1 MDFSVCRRQP
11 QAESPEGACILQAPG
26 QGHGDPSSGP
36 QSRRKCEQGILIEW
50 EERRSFHREV
60 SVRSKNGDSWCHQG
74 AKKLSREL
82 LYYLVNQ
89 HLPWDV
95 VMETGRK
102 GLDRQP
108 VMGQLG
114 C

>member
-1 MDFSVCRRQP
+1 MGGK
-11 QAESPEGACILQAPG
+11 E
-26 QGHGDPSSGP
+26 
-36 QSRRKCEQGILIEW
+36 
-50 EERRSFHREV
+50 SFHREV
-60 SVRSKNGDSWCHQG
+60 SVRSKSGDSWCHKG

-102 GLDRQP
+102 GLDREP
-108 VMGQLG
+108 VKGQLG